1 VSSIHEPPAE
11 REACQIRRG
20 SAEAGAML
28 GGRSRRPAV
37 NLLVP
42 DISIAEKV
50 LRSVVV
56 YAFRLVAFRL
66 CGKRQLGQLTAFDL
80 VVLLPA
86 S

>member
-1 VSSIHEPPAE
+1 
-11 REACQIRRG
+11 
-20 SAEAGAML
+20 ML
-28 GGRSRRPAV
+28 GARSRRPAV

-56 YAFRLVAFRL
+56 YAFLLVAFRP